1 MKKVMVWFRN
11 DLRIRD
17 NETLLKACINGN
29 QVIPFYVLDE
39 RLFLTT
45 KLGFPRAGGLRLRFL
60 LESLSDLKTNLQ
72 AFGADLIIRKGSPAN
87 IIPALAKELNVDV
100 IHYSKEVAYEE
111 RMDIEEVERRLLVQG
126 VALNGFWQST
136 LFHEDDV
143 PWPVKQVPDVFTRFR
158 KESEK
163 TVEVHPAYE
172 VPQSINFNKEIDPGR
187 IPSLDELAVA
197 PEERSTKAVLD
208 FKGGETPAWDRLNDY
223 FWKDDLL
230 KKYKYTRNEL
240 IGKDFSSKFSPW
252 LALGCISARS
262 IYFEIKRYEQERTK
276 NSSTYWLFFELLWRD
291 FFKFMTKKHGK
302 SIFLK
307 SGITVEE
314 MEMKNDYEV
323 FNSWRNG
330 TAGEPFVDANMIELK
345 ETGYMSNRG
354 RQNVASYL
362 IHDLGVN
369 WTWGAMWFENRLI
382 DYDPSSNWLNWAY
395 IAGVGNDP
403 QKGRK
408 FSIENQS
415 MRYDPKGEYVQLW
428 LKDIHYSSLVNR

>member
-17 NETLLKACINGN
+17 NEALHKACISGH
-29 QVIPFYVLDE
+29 QIVPVYVLDE

-45 KLGFPRAGGLRLRFL
+45 KLGFRRAGGLRLQFL
-60 LESLSDLKTNLQ
+60 LESLSNLKTHLQ
-72 AFGADLIIRKGSPAN
+72 NCGADLIVRRGSSVKV
-87 IIPALAKELNVDV
+87 IPELAHELKVDLV
-100 IHYSKEVAYEE
+100 HYSKEVAYEE
-111 RMDIEEVERRLLVQG
+111 LADVEQVERQLLGRG
-126 VALNGFWQST
+126 VVLNGFWQST

-163 TVEVHPAYE
+163 TVEVHSEFDA
-172 VPQSINFNKEIDPGR
+172 PQKINYTEEIDPGK

-197 PEERSTKAVLD
+197 NEQRSEKAVLD
-208 FKGGETPAWDRLNDY
+208 FKGGETFAWERLNDY

-230 KKYKYTRNEL
+230 KRYKYTRNDL

-252 LALGCISARS
+252 LALGCISAKS
-262 IYFEIKRYEQERTK
+262 IYYEIKRYEKERTK

-307 SGITVEE
+307 EGITGEE
-314 MEMKNDYEV
+314 IEMKNDFQV
-323 FNSWRNG
+323 FDSWCNG
-330 TAGEPFVDANMIELK
+330 TTGEPFVDANMIELH

-415 MRYDPKGEYVQLW
+415 MKYDPKGEYIQLW
-428 LKDIHYSSLVNR
+428 LPTVYHD